1 MSIMNKLSL
10 GSILLFTSLSIFGN
24 DSILVNK
31 VWTERQTIF
40 INEEQVDS
48 ILDDSVTEYYGIGCG
63 YGRCKELHFFSNH
76 QFRKIEG
83 NGDTLLG
90 KWKLEGDILT
100 IRYDRKYK
108 GYKRNHKFIIKY
120 RKKDYPTLFLFRRKI
135 FDCYIFCNYKK
146 LRPGEMTGAQE
157 LTGENHGD
165 KESQEQVFDS

>member
-1 MSIMNKLSL
+1 MNKLSL